1 MLRLFTREKR
11 YFGMPA
17 KAWWIS
23 IVAVGICLVGFISFL
38 ILSPSSRSYI
48 PDDFT
53 TARQAAAGYAQDIVS
68 MLKNTSQAINSTQ
81 ELEAQYRQSDAV
93 RVILAELQQSKM
105 IRDKAVFLALE
116 LEQMAKS
123 IPNIRPQQ
131 AGQTALV
138 AVSQEAAL
146 IGKLLAY
153 NNDLGQLLT
162 LVQNEITSPTG
173 DVTTINTSIKNLN
186 DEAVS
191 INDLNNQFNQGM
203 QTFDA
208 FYSPNATTTPAL
220 TSFAATSTV
229 STTTDASL

>member
-1 MLRLFTREKR
+1 MFRIFTREKR

-38 ILSPSSRSYI
+38 IFSPSSRSYI

-81 ELEAQYRQSDAV
+81 ELEAQYRQADAV

-173 DVTTINTSIKNLN
+173 DVTTINAAIKNLN

-208 FYSPNATTTPAL
+208 FYSPNATTTSAL
-220 TSFAATSTV
+220 MPLAATSTL
-229 STTTDASL
+229 STTTDAGL